1 METKPFSLQSPE
13 QIAKDYMGNKQKIA
27 AAAKMGTVDPT
38 AAVLAGMFID
48 RMRSAAVQEQRPAST
63 VAQDVLSPPQMGL
76 GAPPPGI
83 PPMGA
88 PPPMGMPPQMGA
100 GAPPP
105 MGGMGAPA
113 GLGALPPGAPAMA
126 NGGLVDLPVPDNM
139 FPDAN
144 YAGGGMVSFA
154 EGDEVSVPADPYTAE
169 NLYGLSFNP
178 EENLAAYNRIYTP
191 QTARREQTAAY
202 YEGLMSPE
210 AQEKGRKEDLYTM
223 LAQIGFG
230 MAGTNSP
237 SFLQAAGQAANAAI
251 PGAVQARRERKAEQ
265 RQGLAALTNIEEAGN
280 AESRARADFATA
292 QARVAAELKEGR
304 VSAEAQ
310 RNFTAAQNAL
320 QRAHDERI
328 TQMQISARG
337 GGVGGSDRTPLGAQE
352 VNAYAA
358 MIREQHPDWST
369 AKINAEAF
377 KMARSSGGSG
387 FDLPGQDDAGV
398 NSVEVVTPPPAAP
411 ATSATPASQARQAR
425 GEGARRAIESGL
437 QNAPAQPR
445 LTRRPGE
452 TNEDFVV
459 RVRDS
464 VARSQRLPRAPR
476 PSYGPNPF
484 HRQPNETMD
493 EWRARIAQAR

>member
-1 METKPFSLQSPE
+1 
-13 QIAKDYMGNKQKIA
+13 
-27 AAAKMGTVDPT
+27 
-38 AAVLAGMFID
+38 
-48 RMRSAAVQEQRPAST
+48 
-63 VAQDVLSPPQMGL
+63 
-76 GAPPPGI
+76 
-83 PPMGA
+83 
-88 PPPMGMPPQMGA
+88 MGMA
-100 GAPPP
+100 E
-105 MGGMGAPA
+105 
-113 GLGALPPGAPAMA
+113 
-126 NGGLVDLPVPDNM
+126 GGLVDLLVPSDT

-144 YAGGGMVSFA
+144 YAGGGIVAFNAAGPVVAAPAA
-154 EGDEVSVPADPYTAE
+154 EEEEEEEAPANLYTAE
-169 NLYGLSFNP
+169 NRFGLSP
-178 EENLAAYNRIYTP
+178 DPMASAALYDQLYKP
-191 QTARREQTAAY
+191 QTQYADRTAAY

-230 MAGTNSP
+230 MAGTKSP
-237 SFLQAAGQAANAAI
+237 SFLQAAGQAASAAI

-265 RQGLAALTNIEEAGN
+265 RQGLGALTGIEANRNAAGQ
-280 AESRARADFATA
+280 ARAQFAA
-292 QARVAAELKEGR
+292 NA
-304 VSAEAQ
+304 AQ
-310 RNFTAAQNAL
+310 RNAEIANGDWNAEKEREFRAEQALLERNFRLMLQDRSDAAANS
-320 QRAHDERI
+320 RAA
-328 TQMQISARG
+328 MA
-337 GGVGGSDRTPLGAQE
+337 GGSDRTPLGAQE

-369 AKINAEAF
+369 SKINAEAF
-377 KMARSSGGSG
+377 KMARSPGESG
-387 FDLPGQDDAGV
+387 FDLPGQNDAGV

-411 ATSATPASQARQAR
+411 ATSATPASQTRQAR

-493 EWRARIAQAR
+493 EWRARIAQVR

>member
-1 METKPFSLQSPE
+1 VV
-13 QIAKDYMGNKQKIA
+13 A
-27 AAAKMGTVDPT
+27 AP
-38 AAVLAGMFID
+38 
-48 RMRSAAVQEQRPAST
+48 
-63 VAQDVLSPPQMGL
+63 VAEEEEE
-76 GAPPPGI
+76 
-83 PPMGA
+83 
-88 PPPMGMPPQMGA
+88 
-100 GAPPP
+100 
-105 MGGMGAPA
+105 APA
-113 GLGALPPGAPAMA
+113 NL
-126 NGGLVDLPVPDNM
+126 
-139 FPDAN
+139 
-144 YAGGGMVSFA
+144 
-154 EGDEVSVPADPYTAE
+154 YTAE
-169 NLYGLSFNP
+169 NRFGLSP
-178 EENLAAYNRIYTP
+178 DPMASAALYDQLYKP
-191 QTARREQTAAY
+191 QTQYADRTAAY

-265 RQGLAALTNIEEAGN
+265 RQGLGALTGIEANRNAAGQ
-280 AESRARADFATA
+280 ARAQFAA
-292 QARVAAELKEGR
+292 NA
-304 VSAEAQ
+304 AQ
-310 RNFTAAQNAL
+310 RNAEIANGDWNAEKEREFRAEQSLLERNFRLMLQDRSDAAANS
-320 QRAHDERI
+320 RAA
-328 TQMQISARG
+328 MA
-337 GGVGGSDRTPLGAQE
+337 GGSYRTPLGAQE

-358 MIREQHPDWST
+358 MLREQNPDWST
-369 AKINAEAF
+369 SKINAEAF

-387 FDLPGQDDAGV
+387 FDLPGQNDAGV

-411 ATSATPASQARQAR
+411 ATPATPASQARQAR

-493 EWRARIAQAR
+493 EWRARIAQVR